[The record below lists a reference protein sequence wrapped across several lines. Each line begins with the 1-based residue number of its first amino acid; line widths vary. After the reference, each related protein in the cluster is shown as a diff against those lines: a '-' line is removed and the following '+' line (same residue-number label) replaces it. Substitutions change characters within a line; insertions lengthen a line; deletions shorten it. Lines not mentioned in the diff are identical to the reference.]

1 MAIILSA
8 KSQTQFDI
16 FVLNDLVP
24 FESCDIAMNS
34 RSVETLKSVSTDLEV
49 GEGLVGCPF
58 RAVRNKQGNSAPNDP
73 FYYCYSFFNFVIES
87 SILVV
92 LS

>member
-58 RAVRNKQGNSAPNDP
+58 RAVRNKQGNTPP
-73 FYYCYSFFNFVIES
+73 MTLFIIVILFLTS
-87 SILVV
+87 
-92 LS
+92 LSNHRY